1 MVCFPTRSTFPYFVY
16 WERVNYV
23 YAEAVGTTQWG
34 ICIKLTSRMQMP
46 LVILKP
52 ETLLLLLVANLF
64 LAPKLPL
71 NAFGKDH

>member
-46 LVILKP
+46 LMILKR
-52 ETLLLLLVANLF
+52 ETLLLFLVAGQLLF
-64 LAPKLPL
+64 
-71 NAFGKDH
+71 NSIFGAKIQQ

>member
-1 MVCFPTRSTFPYFVY
+1 MRWSVFLDLLFLFCILGACKLRLRS
-16 WERVNYV
+16 E
-23 YAEAVGTTQWG
+23 EAQWG

-46 LVILKP
+46 LVILKR

-64 LAPKLPL
+64 LALKFPL